1 MAFYTLLCPFLFFHS
16 KYQIWKRFGMANM
29 DKSGDRLKAGAQL
42 LNSKLLAL
50 ANWQRQLTVFTIKK
64 KSLCSAGTFWGCPAC
79 PISACLGLFWL
90 ISSHII
96 LFILPAE
103 HYLLDQPNSEHY
115 LVCSRLELF
124 QPEAVVQQL
133 CC

>member
-1 MAFYTLLCPFLFFHS
+1 
-16 KYQIWKRFGMANM
+16 MANM

-50 ANWQRQLTVFTIKK
+50 ANWQRQLTVFTIQKK
-64 KSLCSAGTFWGCPAC
+64 ITLFGWY
-79 PISACLGLFWL
+79 ILGLFGL
-90 ISSHII
+90 SNFDLSR
-96 LFILPAE
+96 LVLA
-103 HYLLDQPNSEHY
+103 YLLSHNTIHSASRTLFTRSAEHY